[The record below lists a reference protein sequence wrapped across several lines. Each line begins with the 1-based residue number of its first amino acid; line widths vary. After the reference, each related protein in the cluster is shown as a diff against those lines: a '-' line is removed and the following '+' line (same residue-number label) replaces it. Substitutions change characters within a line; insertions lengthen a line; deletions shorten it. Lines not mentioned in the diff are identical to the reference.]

1 MMKKNPLVSII
12 IPTYNA
18 EKYIKTAINSA
29 LKQTYQKIEI
39 IVVDDGSTDKTA
51 EIVKFY
57 KNPRIIYIYQE
68 NQGQSAAR
76 NAGIKIAKGEYIA
89 LLDADDLFL
98 PEKIEQQVNFLETH
112 LDCGVCYCKIYNFF
126 DNRPDELFYNPVPN
140 YSGFIFDKLLKHS
153 VVNPLAAVL
162 RKEYLD
168 KYGGF
173 KDDWRRCDEQYLWL
187 KLAFNK
193 VKFCYL
199 DEVLAYYRVNKN
211 SLSNQ
216 AVYLKETYE
225 KFLELLDIVESW
237 LSPTERKK
245 YSFDELKKSAAKK
258 LFIGKLMAKGDILSK
273 VLLFLYN
280 LRLRLKLKKVS

>member
-1 MMKKNPLVSII
+1 MKKEPLVSII
-12 IPTYNA
+12 IPAFNA

-29 LKQTYQKIEI
+29 LRQTYQNIEI
-39 IVVDDGSTDKTA
+39 IVIDDGSIDKTA
-51 EIVKFY
+51 EIVKSY
-57 KNPRIIYIYQE
+57 KDPRIIYGYQKDR
-68 NQGQSAAR
+68 GQSAAR

-89 LLDADDLFL
+89 LLDSDDLFL
-98 PEKIEQQVNFLETH
+98 PEKIEKQVDFLETH

-126 DNRPDELFYNPVPN
+126 DDRPDKLFYNPVPN

-153 VVNPLAAVL
+153 VVNPLTAVL
-162 RKEYLD
+162 RKEILE

-173 KDDWRRCDEQYLWL
+173 NDDWRRCDEQYLWL

-199 DEVLAYYRVNKN
+199 DEVLAYYRINKN

-225 KFLELLDIVESW
+225 KFLELLNMVESW
-237 LSPTERKK
+237 LSPAERKK
-245 YSFDELKKSAAKK
+245 YPFDELKKTAVKK

-273 VLLFLYN
+273 ALLFLYN

>member
-1 MMKKNPLVSII
+1 MKKNPLVSII

-29 LKQTYQKIEI
+29 LRQTYQNIEI
-39 IVVDDGSTDKTA
+39 IVIDDGSIDRTKN
-51 EIVKFY
+51 IVQSIQDPRLNYFY
-57 KNPRIIYIYQE
+57 QK

-76 NAGIKIAKGEYIA
+76 NTGIKIAKGEYIA

-98 PEKIEQQVNFLETH
+98 PEKIEKQVNFLETH

-126 DNRPDELFYNPVPN
+126 DDCPDKLFYNPVPN

-162 RKEYLD
+162 RKEVLE

-187 KLAFNK
+187 KLAFSK

-199 DEVLAYYRVNKN
+199 DEVLAYYRVNQN

-225 KFLELLDIVESW
+225 KFLELLNIVESW
-237 LSPTERKK
+237 LSPDERKK
-245 YSFDELKKSAAKK
+245 YPFNELKKSATKK

-273 VLLFLYN
+273 ALLFLYN
-280 LRLRLKLKKVS
+280 LRLRLKMKRVC